1 MRIHLKVRT
10 EDMLIPFDHQPL
22 LVGTLHKWL
31 GWNSEHGDI
40 SLYSFSRLEG
50 GRAEKDGIRFE
61 RGAQFFISSYDVVLI
76 KKLIAGIQ
84 LDPEL
89 FFGLTV
95 EELVIE
101 EDPDLAGRERFFI
114 GSPILIKR
122 RIETKIEHVSFDDPR
137 ASEFLKETLQTK
149 MEKAGIMDDSLE
161 IYFDKSYP
169 RAGTKLVTYKGIKN
183 KVNWCP
189 VVIKGKPETKLFAW
203 NVGLGNSTGIG
214 FGAIK

>member
-10 EDMLIPFDHQPL
+10 EDMLIPFNHQPL

-61 RGAQFFISSYDVVLI
+61 RGAQFFISSYDVGLI

-169 RAGTKLVTYKGIKN
+169 RAGTKLVTFKGIKN

>member
-1 MRIHLKVRT
+1 MRIHLKIKA
-10 EDMLIPFDHQPL
+10 ENQLIPFDHQPL
-22 LVGTLHKWL
+22 LVGTIHKWL
-31 GWNSEHGDI
+31 SWNMEHGDI

-50 GRAEKDGIRFE
+50 GKAEKNGIRFNQNT
-61 RGAQFFISSYDVVLI
+61 QFFISSYDVDLI

-84 LDPEL
+84 LDPL
-89 FFGLTV
+89 MFYGLTV

-101 EDPDLAGRERFFI
+101 EDPDLTDRERFFI

-122 RIETKIEHVSFDDPR
+122 RTDKIIEHVSFNDPR

-149 MEKAGIMDDSLE
+149 MEKAGLVDDSLE
-161 IYFDKSYP
+161 ICFDRSYP
-169 RAGTKLVTYKGIKN
+169 QAGMKLVTYKGIKN
-183 KVNWCP
+183 KANWCS
-189 VVIKGKPETKLFAW
+189 VIIKGNPQTKLFAW